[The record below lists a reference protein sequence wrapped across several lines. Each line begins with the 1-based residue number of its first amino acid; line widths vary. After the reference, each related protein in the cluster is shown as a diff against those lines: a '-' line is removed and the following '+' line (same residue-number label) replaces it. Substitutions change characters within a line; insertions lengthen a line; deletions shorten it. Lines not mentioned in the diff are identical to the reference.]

1 MNDTQQTALA
11 ILDSTPAIFRLL
23 MSNVPDDILT
33 ADLDRGWSPKRV
45 LAHMVDVEEPGFRD
59 RLRHVLDEAHPAITS
74 FDAMASLEAG
84 DYMSRPVAALL
95 DQLEASRS
103 ETCAWLRALTPD
115 QRARKATHD
124 TAGEFTI
131 DNLLHYWPMHDMAH
145 IRGVQRMLNSL
156 LRHEASGLDEQ
167 WDI

>member
-11 ILDSTPAIFRLL
+11 LLDSTPAIFRLML
-23 MSNVPDDILT
+23 ANLPDDILT
-33 ADLDRGWSPKRV
+33 ADLDRGWSIKRV

-59 RLRHVLDEAHPAITS
+59 RLRHIIDANHPSITS
-74 FDAMASLEAG
+74 YDAMATLEAG
-84 DYMSRPVAALL
+84 DYMSRSVATLL
-95 DQLEASRS
+95 DQLDASRR
-103 ETCAWLRALTPD
+103 ETIVWLRTLTPE
-115 QRARKATHD
+115 QRARSATHD
-124 TAGEFTI
+124 TAGDFTI

-145 IRGVQRMLNSL
+145 IRGVQRMLNAL